1 MSSSERILVVGP
13 SWVGDMVMAQSL
25 FISLKQRWP
34 ACSIDVLAPEWSVPV
49 LARMPQVRNGIPM
62 SLGHGQF
69 NWSVRRRLGRSLAG
83 QDYSRAIVLPRS
95 FKAALV
101 PFHAGIPVRTGY
113 RGEMRYGLINDMR
126 PLDKTV
132 LTQTVQRFVA
142 LGQPR
147 DAGQPPHIPAPVLR
161 VSPDNQAAL
170 MQQFEL
176 ADTAV
181 ALLPGAEYGPAKC
194 WPLEYFADAAK
205 VLGERGYQVWVLG
218 SQKDAAAGDMIAAGS
233 GGAAVNL
240 CGKTRLE
247 DAIDLLAASQ
257 AVITND
263 SGLMHVAAAVDT
275 QVIAIYGSTTP
286 DFTPPLTDNAQLHYL
301 RLACSPCFKREC
313 PLGHLDCLKK
323 IDVAR
328 VVAELPGVTWSAP
341 VGPSDG

>member
-1 MSSSERILVVGP
+1 MSSAERILVVGP

-34 ACSIDVLAPEWSVPV
+34 GCSIDVLAPGWSGPV
-49 LARMPQVRNGIPM
+49 LARMPQVRSAIAMP
-62 SLGHGQF
+62 LQHGQF
-69 NWSVRRRLGRSLAG
+69 AWSVRRQLGRSLAG

-95 FKAALV
+95 FKSALV

-113 RGEMRYGLINDMR
+113 LGELRYGLLNDIR
-126 PLDKTV
+126 RLDETV

-147 DAGQPPHIPAPVLR
+147 DAHQPPTVPAPVLR

-170 MQQFEL
+170 MQQLEL
-176 ADTAV
+176 AGAAV

-194 WPLEYFADAAK
+194 WPLEYFADAAR
-205 VLGERGYQVWVLG
+205 VLGERGYQVWVMG
-218 SQKDAAAGDMIAAGS
+218 SQKDAAAGDVIAAGS

-275 QVIAIYGSTTP
+275 RVIAIYGSTTP
-286 DFTPPLTDNAQLHYL
+286 DFTPPLTDNAQVHYL
-301 RLACSPCFKREC
+301 RLDCSPCFKRVC

-323 IDVAR
+323 IDVAQ
-328 VVAELPGVTWSAP
+328 VLAGLPSVT
-341 VGPSDG
+341 

>member
-1 MSSSERILVVGP
+1 LSSAQRILVVGP

-34 ACSIDVLAPEWSVPV
+34 GCSIDVLAPGWSEPV
-49 LARMPQVRNGIPM
+49 LARMPQVRSAIGMP
-62 SLGHGQF
+62 LGHGQF
-69 NWSVRRRLGRSLAG
+69 GWSVRRQLGRSLAG

-113 RGEMRYGLINDMR
+113 LGEFRYGLINDVR
-126 PLDKTV
+126 RLDKTV

-147 DAGQPPHIPAPVLR
+147 DAGQPPHVPAPALLVK
-161 VSPDNQAAL
+161 PDNQARL
-170 MQQFEL
+170 MQQLEL
-176 ADTAV
+176 SEVAV

-194 WPLEYFADAAK
+194 WPLEYFADAARI
-205 VLGERGYQVWVLG
+205 LGERGYQVWVMG
-218 SQKDAAAGDMIAAGS
+218 SQKDAAAGEAIAANS

-247 DAIDLLAASQ
+247 DAIDLLAASR

-275 QVIAIYGSTTP
+275 RVIAIYGSTTP
-286 DFTPPLTDNAQLHYL
+286 DFTPPLTRNAQVHYL
-301 RLACSPCFKREC
+301 RLDCSPCFKRVC
-313 PLGHLDCLKK
+313 PLGHLDCMTK
-323 IDVAR
+323 IGVAR
-328 VVAELPGVTWSAP
+328 VIADLPPVA
-341 VGPSDG
+341 